1 MIYKRT
7 NLYDKVFVTNL
18 PAFYKIN
25 LFNEIALKKDIFV
38 IFTHSDSKERNNNF
52 FEGNKNFEY
61 YFLPDSNKL
70 LRLYHLIHLIRKIDF
85 KELIMG
91 GYDEIIFWLLAFTN
105 SKKNNSLIV
114 ESSIL
119 ESRTT
124 GIAGWL
130 KRQFMKRVTH
140 VYASG
145 KLQSDLCKSLRFN
158 GRITI
163 TKGVGIF
170 NIVPQPPYTP
180 KKEVKNY
187 IYVGRFS
194 PEKNIEYLI
203 ATFNSLPEFTLNLI
217 GYGPEEK
224 YLKTIAKENINFLG
238 SISNEKLY
246 IEYQKNDVFI
256 LPSLSEPWG
265 LVVEEALNNGL
276 PVIVSNK
283 VGCIDEVVKDGVN
296 GIIFEIESIN
306 GLIDAINKISN
317 IQFYN
322 NLRLNISKMNFE
334 KIRQH
339 QVNCYLNS

>member
-1 MIYKRT
+1 MSKHSFEVIYI
-7 NLYDKVFVTNL
+7 TNL
-18 PAFYKIN
+18 PSFYKIN
-25 LFNEIALKKDIFV
+25 LLNKIAECRNIVV
-38 IFTHSDSKERNNNF
+38 IFTDENSNQRNDDFYKGERKFKYITIANYSIVSKLIIILKLLLN
-52 FEGNKNFEY
+52 NKN
-61 YFLPDSNKL
+61 SKL
-70 LRLYHLIHLIRKIDF
+70 ILVGWDHYINWIA
-85 KELIMG
+85 
-91 GYDEIIFWLLAFTN
+91 AFFH
-105 SKKNNSLIV
+105 KKGNNAVVV

-119 ESRTT
+119 ESTT
-124 GIAGWL
+124 SGIKGFIKRLFLKKIDKAYAAGKSQMSLL
-130 KRQFMKRVTH
+130 KEL
-140 VYASG
+140 G
-145 KLQSDLCKSLRFN
+145 FN
-158 GRITI
+158 GEIKK

-334 KIRQH
+334 EIRQH

>member
-7 NLYDKVFVTNL
+7 NLNLYDKVFVTNL

-25 LFNEIALKKDIFV
+25 LFNEIASKKNILV
-38 IFTHSDSKERNNNF
+38 IFTHSYSTDRNKNF

-61 YFLPDSNKL
+61 YFLPKSSKL
-70 LRLYHLIHLIRKIDF
+70 QQLYHLIHLIRKIDF
-85 KELIMG
+85 KELILG
-91 GYDEIIFWLLAFTN
+91 GYDEMVYWLLAFTN
-105 SKKNNSLIV
+105 SKKNNSLII
-114 ESSIL
+114 ESSIF
-119 ESRTT
+119 ESRTS

-130 KRQFMKRVTH
+130 KRQFLKRVTH

-145 KLQSDLCKSLRFN
+145 KLQSNLCKSLKFN
-158 GRITI
+158 GKITI

-170 NIVPQPPYTP
+170 NIVPQPQYFP
-180 KKEVKNY
+180 KVEVKNF

-194 PEKNIEYLI
+194 PEKNLEYLI
-203 ATFNSLPEFTLNLI
+203 NTFSFLPKFNLNLV

-224 YLKTIAKENINFLG
+224 YLKTIANENVNFLG
-238 SISNEKLY
+238 PISNEKLY

-256 LPSLSEPWG
+256 LPSLREPWG

-296 GIIFEIESIN
+296 GLIFEIESEK

-334 KIRQH
+334 EIKLH
-339 QVNCYLNS
+339 QINCYL